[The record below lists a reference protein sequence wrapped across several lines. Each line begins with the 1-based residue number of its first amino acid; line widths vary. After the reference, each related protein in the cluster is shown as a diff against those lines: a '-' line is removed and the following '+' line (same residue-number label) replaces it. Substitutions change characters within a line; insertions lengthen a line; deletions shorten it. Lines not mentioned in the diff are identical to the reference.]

1 MIVEVRLFAT
11 FRKGRFKKREMEFS
25 EGGTLDAVLERL
37 KIARE
42 EVGILLVNGRDA
54 SDKGKLAP
62 HDVVSIFPSLG
73 GG

>member
-1 MIVEVRLFAT
+1 MLVEVRLFAT

-25 EGGTLDAVLERL
+25 EGSSLEALLESL

-42 EVGILLVNGRDA
+42 EAGLLLLNGQYA
-54 SDKGKLAP
+54 SSKDKLTP
-62 HDVVSIFPSLG
+62 HDVVSIFPLMG

>member
-1 MIVEVRLFAT
+1 MLVEVRLFAT
-11 FRKGRFKKREMEFS
+11 LRNGRFKKREMELS
-25 EGGTLDAVLERL
+25 EGSALDVVLKRL

-54 SDKGKLAP
+54 SEKGKLAP
-62 HDVVSIFPSLG
+62 NDIVSIFPSLG

>member
-1 MIVEVRLFAT
+1 MLVEVRLFAT
-11 FRKGRFKKREMEFS
+11 LRNGRFKKRNMELS
-25 EGGTLDAVLERL
+25 EGSVLDAVLERL

-54 SDKGKLAP
+54 SEKGKLAP
-62 HDVVSIFPSLG
+62 NDVVSIFPSLG

>member
-1 MIVEVRLFAT
+1 MVVEVKLFAT

-25 EGGTLDAVLERL
+25 EGSSLDDLLKRL
-37 KIARE
+37 KISQE
-42 EVGILLVNGRDA
+42 EAGLLLLNGQYA
-54 SDKGKLAP
+54 SSKDKLSA